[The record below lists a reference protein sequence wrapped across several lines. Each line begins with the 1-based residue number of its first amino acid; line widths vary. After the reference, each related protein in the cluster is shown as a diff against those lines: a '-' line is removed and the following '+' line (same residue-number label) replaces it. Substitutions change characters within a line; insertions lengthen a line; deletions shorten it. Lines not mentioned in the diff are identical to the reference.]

1 MSFHHNTRFLCVW
14 LEKNWYCET
23 RGRQF
28 GFPAPKWRETQFYFF
43 PNSSYFRFDMFQ
55 VVQTLS
61 QVVVTGLAKDTAKG
75 NMQAIC
81 PRTARRA
88 VIFAADQDQDSAD
101 TNPVYEL

>member
-1 MSFHHNTRFLCVW
+1 MERNSILFFSKLILFSFRHVF
-14 LEKNWYCET
+14 K
-23 RGRQF
+23 
-28 GFPAPKWRETQFYFF
+28 
-43 PNSSYFRFDMFQ
+43 

-88 VIFAADQDQDSAD
+88 VICAADQDQDNAD

>member
-1 MSFHHNTRFLCVW
+1 
-14 LEKNWYCET
+14 
-23 RGRQF
+23 
-28 GFPAPKWRETQFYFF
+28 
-43 PNSSYFRFDMFQ
+43 MFQ

-61 QVVVTGLAKDTAKG
+61 QAVVTGLAKDTAKG

-88 VIFAADQDQDSAD
+88 VICAADQDQDSAD

>member
-1 MSFHHNTRFLCVW
+1 
-14 LEKNWYCET
+14 
-23 RGRQF
+23 
-28 GFPAPKWRETQFYFF
+28 
-43 PNSSYFRFDMFQ
+43 MFQ

>member
-1 MSFHHNTRFLCVW
+1 MERNSILFFSKLILFSFRHVF
-14 LEKNWYCET
+14 K
-23 RGRQF
+23 
-28 GFPAPKWRETQFYFF
+28 
-43 PNSSYFRFDMFQ
+43 

-88 VIFAADQDQDSAD
+88 VICAADQDQDSAD

>member
-1 MSFHHNTRFLCVW
+1 MERNSILFFSKLILFSFRHVF
-14 LEKNWYCET
+14 K
-23 RGRQF
+23 
-28 GFPAPKWRETQFYFF
+28 
-43 PNSSYFRFDMFQ
+43 

-75 NMQAIC
+75 NMRAIC

-88 VIFAADQDQDSAD
+88 VICAADQDQDSAD